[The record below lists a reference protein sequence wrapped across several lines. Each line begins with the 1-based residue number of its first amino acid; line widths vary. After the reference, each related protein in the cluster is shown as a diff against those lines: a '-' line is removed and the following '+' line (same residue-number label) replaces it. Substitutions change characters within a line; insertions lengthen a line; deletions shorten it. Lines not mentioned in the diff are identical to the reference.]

1 MTDERDLDPWRRIG
15 RYLRARRAQI
25 DPDYQQRSAWVRDV
39 ERKGFGG
46 RVITDLELGERANF
60 SDRTLEVAE
69 EVYQLQPG
77 SIRHAVRT
85 GGDPVP
91 LPSEERTPEPTSA
104 QPDDEPGV
112 IHDERGPGPRTG
124 GLRLGERLRWQ
135 VLDAATLEYRLDYDD
150 GSGAAM
156 VVRAGTPRD
165 QVLEWLRADIEM
177 ARGMG

>member
-39 ERKGFGG
+39 ERRGFGG
-46 RVITDLELGERANF
+46 RVITDLELGERDNF

-91 LPSEERTPEPTSA
+91 LPTTPEPADAPAT
-104 QPDDEPGV
+104 
-112 IHDERGPGPRTG
+112 IHEDHGPRPG
-124 GLRLGERLRWQ
+124 SELGEGETLTWQ
-135 VLDAATLEYRLDYDD
+135 RVDATRTRYRLDRPD
-150 GSGAAM
+150 GSGALMTAPSDASQEE
-156 VVRAGTPRD
+156 VLAALRD
-165 QVLEWLRADIEM
+165 QI
-177 ARGMG
+177 ARTIG